1 VDGGNKSGHDRFLIG
16 FLTRRL
22 LGMAIVLTVM
32 SFIVF
37 MLIGLMPGDPIDIM
51 IASNPDLTPADGER
65 LKRLH
70 GLDLPLWERYT
81 NWLGGVLHGDLGFSR
96 TYNRPV
102 LDILLPRLGNTVIL
116 LGLSSLV
123 AFAIAI
129 PLGVIAATRPQSP
142 LDGAINLF
150 CFAGISVPPFWL
162 ALVFIMFFAVTL
174 GWLPAGGMGS
184 PETGLLG
191 RLEFLILPV
200 ATLTIASLAGY
211 TRFARAAM
219 IEVLRQDYIRT
230 ARAKGLGSGRT
241 VFGHGLRNAML
252 PLTTI
257 IALDFGALFSGA
269 LITET
274 MFGYLGMGKL
284 IYDSILGNDFNLAL
298 VGLLLA
304 TLVVLIGNF
313 LADIAYAV
321 LDPRISFRVLEAA

>member
-1 VDGGNKSGHDRFLIG
+1 
-16 FLTRRL
+16 
-22 LGMAIVLTVM
+22 
-32 SFIVF
+32 VF
-37 MLIGLMPGDPIDIM
+37 
-51 IASNPDLTPADGER
+51 T
-65 LKRLH
+65 
-70 GLDLPLWERYT
+70 
-81 NWLGGVLHGDLGFSR
+81 GDLGFSR

-102 LDILLPRLGNTVIL
+102 LEILLPRLGNTVIL
-116 LGLSSLV
+116 LGLSSIVAILV
-123 AFAIAI
+123 AI
-129 PLGVIAATRPQSP
+129 PLGVIAATRPQSK

-162 ALVFIMFFAVTL
+162 ALLFIMIFAVAL
-174 GWLPAGGMGS
+174 GWLPAGGMGAADA
-184 PETGLLG
+184 GFFA
-191 RLEFLILPV
+191 RLEFLVLPV
-200 ATLTIASLAGY
+200 VTLTIASLAGY

-230 ARAKGLGSGRT
+230 ARAKGLGPRRT

-257 IALDFGALFSGA
+257 IALDFGTLFSGA

-313 LADIAYAV
+313 LADIAYAA
-321 LDPRISFRVLEAA
+321 LDPRISFRALEAA

>member
-1 VDGGNKSGHDRFLIG
+1 VLAFLA
-16 FLTRRL
+16 RRL
-22 LGMAIVLTVM
+22 MGMAAVLAAM

-70 GLDLPLWERYT
+70 GLDLPLWERYA
-81 NWLGGVLHGDLGFSR
+81 NWLGGVFTGDLGFSR

-102 LDILLPRLGNTVIL
+102 MEILLPRLGNTVVL
-116 LGLSSLV
+116 LGLSSIV
-123 AFAIAI
+123 AILIAI
-129 PLGVIAATRPQSP
+129 PLGVIAATRPRSR

-162 ALVFIMFFAVTL
+162 ALVFIMVFAVTL
-174 GWLPAGGMGS
+174 GWLPAGGMGA
-184 PETGLLG
+184 PDAGPFA
-191 RLEFLILPV
+191 RLEFLVLPV

-230 ARAKGLGSGRT
+230 ARAKGLGPRRT

-257 IALDFGALFSGA
+257 IALDFGTLFSGA

-321 LDPRISFRVLEAA
+321 LDPRISFRALEAA

>member
-1 VDGGNKSGHDRFLIG
+1 MLA

-22 LGMAIVLTVM
+22 IGMGIVLMAM

-65 LKRLH
+65 LKRLY
-70 GLDLPLWERYT
+70 GLDLPLWERYG
-81 NWLGGVLHGDLGFSR
+81 NWLGGVLSGDLGYSR
-96 TYNRPV
+96 TYNQPV
-102 LDILLPRLGNTVIL
+102 MDILLHRLGNTVVL

-123 AFAIAI
+123 AIAIAI
-129 PLGVIAATRPQSP
+129 PLGVLAATRPQSP
-142 LDGAINLF
+142 ADSAINLF

-162 ALVFIMFFAVTL
+162 ALVFILLFAVGL

-184 PETGLLG
+184 PEDGVLG
-191 RLEFLILPV
+191 RLEFLVLPV

-230 ARAKGLGSGRT
+230 ARAKGLSPGRT

-257 IALDFGALFSGA
+257 IALDFGTLFSGA

-321 LDPRISFRVLEAA
+321 LDPRISFRALEAA

>member
-1 VDGGNKSGHDRFLIG
+1 VLA

-22 LGMAIVLTVM
+22 VGIAIVLTVM
-32 SFIVF
+32 SFVVF
-37 MLIGLMPGDPIDIM
+37 ILIGLMPGDPIDIM
-51 IASNPDLTPADGER
+51 IASNPDLTPADGQR

-81 NWLGGVLHGDLGFSR
+81 NWLGGLLSGDFGFSR

-102 LDILLPRLGNTVIL
+102 LDILLPRLGNTVML

-123 AFAIAI
+123 AIAIAI

-142 LDGAINLF
+142 LDSAINLF

-162 ALVFIMFFAVTL
+162 ALVFIIFFAVTL
-174 GWLPAGGMGS
+174 GWLPAGGMGE
-184 PETGLLG
+184 PDIGLFG
-191 RLEFLILPV
+191 RLEFLVLPV

-230 ARAKGLGSGRT
+230 ARAKGLGPGRT

-257 IALDFGALFSGA
+257 IALDFGSLFSGA

-313 LADIAYAV
+313 LADMAYAV
-321 LDPRISFRVLEAA
+321 LDPRISFRALGAA

>member
-1 VDGGNKSGHDRFLIG
+1 MLA
-16 FLTRRL
+16 FLTRRIM
-22 LGMAIVLTVM
+22 GMAAVLAVM

-70 GLDLPLWERYT
+70 GLDLPLWERYA
-81 NWLGGVLHGDLGFSR
+81 NWLGGVFTGDLGFSR

-102 LDILLPRLGNTVIL
+102 MEILLPRLGNTVIL
-116 LGLSSLV
+116 LGLSSIVAILV
-123 AFAIAI
+123 AI
-129 PLGVIAATRPQSP
+129 PLGVIAATRPRSR

-162 ALVFIMFFAVTL
+162 ALVFIMVFAVTL
-174 GWLPAGGMGS
+174 GWLPAGGMGA
-184 PETGLLG
+184 PDAGPFA
-191 RLEFLILPV
+191 RLDFLVMPV

-230 ARAKGLGSGRT
+230 ARAKGLGPRRT

-257 IALDFGALFSGA
+257 IALDFGTLFSGA

-321 LDPRISFRVLEAA
+321 LDPRISFRALEAT

>member
-1 VDGGNKSGHDRFLIG
+1 MLA

-22 LGMAIVLTVM
+22 IGMGIVLLAM

-70 GLDLPLWERYT
+70 GLDLPLWERYG
-81 NWLGGVLHGDLGFSR
+81 NWLGSVLNGDLGYSR
-96 TYNRPV
+96 TYNQPV
-102 LDILLPRLGNTVIL
+102 MDILLPRLGNTVIL

-123 AFAIAI
+123 AIVIAI
-129 PLGVIAATRPQSP
+129 PLGVLAATRPQSP
-142 LDGAINLF
+142 ADSAINLF

-162 ALVFIMFFAVTL
+162 ALVFILFFAVGL

-184 PETGLLG
+184 PEDGILA
-191 RLEFLILPV
+191 RLEFLVLPV

-230 ARAKGLGSGRT
+230 ARAKGLSPGRT

-257 IALDFGALFSGA
+257 IALDFGTLFSGA

-313 LADIAYAV
+313 LADIAYAI
-321 LDPRISFRVLEAA
+321 LDPRISFRALEAT

>member
-1 VDGGNKSGHDRFLIG
+1 MAA

-22 LGMAIVLTVM
+22 FGMAVVLAVM
-32 SFIVF
+32 SFVVF

-70 GLDLPLWERYT
+70 GLDLPLWERYA
-81 NWLGGVLHGDLGFSR
+81 NWLGGVFTGDLGFSR

-102 LDILLPRLGNTVIL
+102 MEILLPRLGNTVVL
-116 LGLSSLV
+116 LGLSSIV
-123 AFAIAI
+123 AILIAI
-129 PLGVIAATRPQSP
+129 PLGVIAATRPRSR

-162 ALVFIMFFAVTL
+162 ALVFIMVFAVTL
-174 GWLPAGGMGS
+174 GWLPAGGMGA
-184 PETGLLG
+184 PDAGPFA
-191 RLEFLILPV
+191 RLEFLVLPV

-230 ARAKGLGSGRT
+230 ARAKGLGPRRT

-257 IALDFGALFSGA
+257 IALDFGTLFSGA

-321 LDPRISFRVLEAA
+321 LDPRISFRALEAA